1 MPGTEEFI
9 RQFTLNERQ
18 IRYYIASLVANKSDV
33 DDIMQEC
40 SSLLWKKYEQYDPER
55 PFLPWAMRF
64 AYNSVR
70 TYRQKLG
77 TRKKYF
83 CNELIEE
90 LVAVHEKEMD
100 RLEQERKLLPAALKK
115 LNEKERLLIQHRYSS
130 GGTIQDLAE
139 TLGEKPDA
147 LYKRL
152 QRIREK
158 LMKFIQI
165 ELEMDTV

>member
-1 MPGTEEFI
+1 MPNTDEFI
-9 RQFTLNERQ
+9 RQFTCNERQ

-33 DDIMQEC
+33 DDIMQEA
-40 SSLLWKKYEQYDPER
+40 SSLLWEKFDQYDPGR

-64 AYNSVR
+64 AYNAVR

-77 TRKKYF
+77 TRHKYF
-83 CNELIEE
+83 TDELIEE

-100 RLEQERKLLPAALKK
+100 RLEQERRLLPVAMKK
-115 LNEKERLLIQHRYSS
+115 LTENERLLIEHRYSN
-130 GGTIQDLAE
+130 GGTIQDLAKK
-139 TLGEKPDA
+139 LGTKPDA

-158 LMKFIQI
+158 LLANIQV
-165 ELEMDTV
+165 EMEAI

>member
-9 RQFTLNERQ
+9 QQFTRNERQ

-33 DDIMQEC
+33 DDIMQEA
-40 SSLLWKKYEQYDPER
+40 SSLLWKKYDQYDPDR

-64 AYNSVR
+64 AYNAVR

-83 CNELIEE
+83 SNELIEE

-100 RLEQERKLLPAALKK
+100 RLDQERKLLPSAINK
-115 LNEKERLLIQHRYSS
+115 LSDKERLLIQHRYSN
-130 GGTIQDLAE
+130 GGTIQDLARK
-139 TLGEKPDA
+139 LGENPDA

-158 LMKFIQI
+158 LMKNIQ
-165 ELEMDTV
+165 LEMEPV

>member
-1 MPGTEEFI
+1 MQGTEAFI
-9 RQFTLNERQ
+9 SQFTRHERQ

-33 DDIMQEC
+33 DDIMQEA

-64 AYNSVR
+64 AYNAVR

-77 TRKKYF
+77 TRRKYF
-83 CNELIEE
+83 TDELLEE
-90 LVAVHEKEMD
+90 LVATHEKEMD
-100 RLEQERKLLPAALKK
+100 RLEQERKLLPVAMNK
-115 LNEKERLLIQHRYSS
+115 LSEKERLLIQHRYSN
-130 GGTIQDLAE
+130 GGTIQDLASK
-139 TLGEKPDA
+139 LGETPDA

-158 LMKFIQI
+158 LMINIQL
-165 ELEMDTV
+165 ELEATL

>member
-9 RQFTLNERQ
+9 RQFTRHERQ

-33 DDIMQEC
+33 DDIMQEA
-40 SSLLWKKYEQYDPER
+40 SSLIWAKYDQFDADR

-64 AYNSVR
+64 AYNAVR

-77 TRKKYF
+77 TRRKYF
-83 CNELIEE
+83 TDELVEE
-90 LVAVHEKEMD
+90 LVATHEKEMD
-100 RLEQERKLLPAALKK
+100 RLEQERKLLPVAMKK
-115 LNEKERLLIQHRYSS
+115 LTEKERLLIEHRYSN

-139 TLGEKPDA
+139 KLGTKPDA

-158 LMKFIQI
+158 LMANIQV
-165 ELEMDTV
+165 EMEPI

>member
-1 MPGTEEFI
+1 MPGTDEFI
-9 RQFTLNERQ
+9 REFTLNERQ

-33 DDIMQEC
+33 DDIMQEA
-40 SSLLWKKYEQYDPER
+40 SSLLWKKFDEYDPDR

-64 AYNSVR
+64 AYNAVR

-100 RLEQERKLLPAALKK
+100 RLDQERKLLPSAINK
-115 LNEKERLLIQHRYSS
+115 LSDKERLLIQHRYSN
-130 GGTIQDLAE
+130 GGTIQDLARK
-139 TLGEKPDA
+139 LGENPDA

-158 LMKFIQI
+158 LMKNIQ
-165 ELEMDTV
+165 LEMEPV

>member
-1 MPGTEEFI
+1 MTETDGFI
-9 RQFTLNERQ
+9 REFTRNERQ
-18 IRYYIASLVANKSDV
+18 IRFYIASLVSNKSDV

-40 SSLLWKKYEQYDPER
+40 SSLLWKKFDQFDSER

-83 CNELIEE
+83 TDELIEE
-90 LVAVHEKEMD
+90 LVTAHEKELD
-100 RLEQERKLLPAALKK
+100 LLEHERSVLPIALKK
-115 LNEKERLLIQHRYSS
+115 LNEKERLLIQHRYSH
-130 GGTIQDLAE
+130 GGTIQDLADK
-139 TLGEKPDA
+139 LGEKPDA

-158 LMKFIQI
+158 LMRSIQV
-165 ELEMDTV
+165 ELEVT

>member
-9 RQFTLNERQ
+9 SQFTRNERQ

-33 DDIMQEC
+33 DDIMQEA
-40 SSLLWKKYEQYDPER
+40 SSLLWAKYEQYDPER

-64 AYNSVR
+64 AYNAVR
-70 TYRQKLG
+70 TYRQKLT
-77 TRKKYF
+77 TRRKYF
-83 CNELIEE
+83 SNELIEE

-100 RLEQERKLLPAALKK
+100 RLEQERKLLPVAMKK
-115 LNEKERLLIQHRYSS
+115 LSEKELLLIQHRYSS
-130 GGTIQDLAE
+130 GGTIQELAE
-139 TLGEKPDA
+139 KLGEKPDA

-158 LMKFIQI
+158 LMTHIQLDMETI
-165 ELEMDTV
+165 

>member
-9 RQFTLNERQ
+9 HQFTRNERQ

-40 SSLLWKKYEQYDPER
+40 SSLLWKKYDQYDPER

-64 AYNSVR
+64 AYNAVR

-83 CNELIEE
+83 TNELIEE
-90 LVAVHEKEMD
+90 LVEVHAKEMD
-100 RLEQERKLLPAALKK
+100 RLEQERNLLPSALKK
-115 LNEKERLLIQHRYSS
+115 LTEKEQLLIQHRYSH

-139 TLGEKPDA
+139 KLGEKPDA

-158 LMKFIQI
+158 LMKSIQ
-165 ELEMDTV
+165 LEMEPV

>member
-1 MPGTEEFI
+1 MQGTEQFI
-9 RQFTLNERQ
+9 NQFTRHERQ

-33 DDIMQEC
+33 DDIMQEA
-40 SSLLWKKYEQYDPER
+40 SSLLWSKFDQYDPER

-64 AYNSVR
+64 AYNAVR

-77 TRKKYF
+77 TRRKYF
-83 CNELIEE
+83 TDELVEE
-90 LVAVHEKEMD
+90 LVATHEKEMD
-100 RLEQERKLLPAALKK
+100 RLEQERKLLPVAMKK
-115 LNEKERLLIQHRYSS
+115 LTEKERLLIEHRYSN

-139 TLGEKPDA
+139 KLGTKPDA

-158 LMKFIQI
+158 LMANIQV
-165 ELEMDTV
+165 EMEPI

>member
-9 RQFTLNERQ
+9 RQFTRHERQ

-33 DDIMQEC
+33 DDIMQEA
-40 SSLLWKKYEQYDPER
+40 SSLLWKKFDQYDPER

-64 AYNSVR
+64 AYNAVR

-77 TRKKYF
+77 TRRKYF
-83 CNELIEE
+83 SDELIES
-90 LVAVHEKEMD
+90 LVAAHEREMD
-100 RLEQERKLLPAALKK
+100 RLEQERRLLPMALRK
-115 LNEKERLLIQHRYSS
+115 LNEKERLLIEHRYGS
-130 GGTIQDLAE
+130 GGTIQELAA

-158 LMKFIQI
+158 LMRSI
-165 ELEMDTV
+165 ELEMETI